1 MNTVDDAAAMLT
13 RTAAH
18 VSGLTYVTF
27 GLYLLLMVLTG
38 LYFYK
43 RSKNSV
49 EDYLLGGRGLGS
61 WVTALSAQAS
71 DMSGWLLMGL
81 PGAVYLFGINQAWIA
96 VGLLAGTW
104 LNWLV
109 VAPRLRVYTEE
120 TDSLTIPAFLNKR
133 FRCPRNLIRIL
144 SALLTLFFFT
154 IYAAS
159 GLVGTGKLFES
170 MFGIDYAV
178 AVLVGAGVMVAYTL
192 LGGFL
197 AVCWTDLFQGALMF
211 FAIVVLP
218 LVAMSTLEPG
228 SVARAYEVKNVT
240 LSALPPAESTGAA
253 LLAVFSLAA
262 WGFGYFG
269 QPHILVRFMGI
280 KSIRLFPKATTI
292 AIVWVIISL
301 AGAVAIGLL
310 AAPMY
315 ANLDRVTCENVFIY
329 MIGDLFHPLIGGVFL
344 AAILA
349 AIMSTIDS
357 QLLVSSSSLTED
369 FYVSLLRPK
378 SQASEQL
385 LVSRLSVVV
394 ITLIACALAFDRN
407 SSIFELVTFAWGGFG
422 AAFGPAILM
431 GLYSR
436 RSSWIPILVGMAA
449 GTATLLVWKWFGL
462 NSFLYEIVP
471 GFVVN
476 LIVTSALNYAFP
488 QQNPE
493 ILAEFDDMVAKVKAK

>member
-1 MNTVDDAAAMLT
+1 
-13 RTAAH
+13 
-18 VSGLTYVTF
+18 
-27 GLYLLLMVLTG
+27 
-38 LYFYK
+38 
-43 RSKNSV
+43 
-49 EDYLLGGRGLGS
+49 
-61 WVTALSAQAS
+61 
-71 DMSGWLLMGL
+71 
-81 PGAVYLFGINQAWIA
+81 
-96 VGLLAGTW
+96 
-104 LNWLV
+104 
-109 VAPRLRVYTEE
+109 
-120 TDSLTIPAFLNKR
+120 
-133 FRCPRNLIRIL
+133 
-144 SALLTLFFFT
+144 
-154 IYAAS
+154 
-159 GLVGTGKLFES
+159 
-170 MFGIDYAV
+170 
-178 AVLVGAGVMVAYTL
+178 
-192 LGGFL
+192 
-197 AVCWTDLFQGALMF
+197 
-211 FAIVVLP
+211 
-218 LVAMSTLEPG
+218 
-228 SVARAYEVKNVT
+228 
-240 LSALPPAESTGAA
+240 
-253 LLAVFSLAA
+253 
-262 WGFGYFG
+262 
-269 QPHILVRFMGI
+269 MGI
-280 KSIRLFPKATTI
+280 KSVRLFPKATAI

-493 ILAEFDDMVAKVKAK
+493 ILAEFDDMVAKVKVK